1 VLIQLVYFL
10 AVNKVNVVSDAFIP
24 GKDLYAI
31 HKDTPALLILGLF
44 IIEGHIVVEPEIRML
59 VWDIVR
65 IQSAFE
71 NSFLLLFNRELCYV
85 LVGVLEFGEVL
96 EHLGN
101 VFGVKWPF

>member
-1 VLIQLVYFL
+1 MLIQLVYFL

-71 NSFLLLFNRELCYV
+71 NSFLLYLTVNSVMYSSEFLSSGKCLSI
-85 LVGVLEFGEVL
+85 LVTCSE
-96 EHLGN
+96 
-101 VFGVKWPF
+101 

>member
-24 GKDLYAI
+24 REDLYAI
-31 HKDTPALLILGLF
+31 HKDTPSLLILGLF
-44 IIEGHIVVEPEIRML
+44 IIEGHIVVKPEIRMH

-71 NSFLLLFNRELCYV
+71 NSFLLLFDRELCYV

-96 EHLGN
+96 EQFCH
-101 VFGVKWPF
+101 VIGVK